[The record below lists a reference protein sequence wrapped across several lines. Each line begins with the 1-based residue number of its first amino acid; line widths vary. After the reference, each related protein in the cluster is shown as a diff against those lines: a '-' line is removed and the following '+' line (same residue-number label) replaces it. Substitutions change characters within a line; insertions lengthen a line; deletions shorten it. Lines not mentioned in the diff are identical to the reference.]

1 MKMIK
6 PTQDE
11 KTIIAILLAAT
22 FGLMIG
28 VWSMREKI
36 NEVQAE
42 NDLLV
47 YHMEELLNTHS
58 IVNRVDIVTQPRDE
72 N

>member
-1 MKMIK
+1 MIK

-22 FGLMIG
+22 FGLIRG
-28 VWSMREKI
+28 VWTMQEKI
-36 NEVQAE
+36 NEMQAE

-47 YHMEELLNTHS
+47 YHIEELLNTHS
-58 IVNRVDIVTQPRDE
+58 IVNRVDIVTQPSDE
-72 N
+72 D

>member
-1 MKMIK
+1 MIK

-11 KTIIAILLAAT
+11 KIIIAILLSAT

-28 VWSMREKI
+28 IWSMQEKI

-42 NDLLV
+42 SDLLLM
-47 YHMEELLNTHS
+47 HTEELLNTHS
-58 IVNRVDIVTQPRDE
+58 IQNKPRIVELE
-72 N
+72 NEN

>member
-1 MKMIK
+1 MVK

-11 KTIIAILLAAT
+11 KMIIAILLSVT

-28 VWSMREKI
+28 IWSMQEKI

-47 YHMEELLNTHS
+47 YHIEELLNTHS
-58 IVNRVDIVTQPRDE
+58 IVNKVDIVTQPSDE

>member
-1 MKMIK
+1 MIK

-11 KTIIAILLAAT
+11 KIIIAILLSAA

-28 VWSMREKI
+28 VWSMQEKV

-42 NDLLV
+42 SDLLLM
-47 YHMEELLNTHS
+47 HIEELLNTHS
-58 IVNRVDIVTQPRDE
+58 IQNKPRIVELE
-72 N
+72 NEN

>member
-1 MKMIK
+1 MIVIK

-11 KTIIAILLAAT
+11 KIIIAILLSAA

-28 VWSMREKI
+28 VWSMQEKV

-42 NDLLV
+42 SDLLLM
-47 YHMEELLNTHS
+47 HIEELLNTHS
-58 IVNRVDIVTQPRDE
+58 IQNQPRIVELE
-72 N
+72 NEN

>member
-1 MKMIK
+1 MIK

-11 KTIIAILLAAT
+11 KIIIAILLSAT

-28 VWSMREKI
+28 IWSMQEKV

-42 NDLLV
+42 SDLLLM
-47 YHMEELLNTHS
+47 HTEELLNTHS
-58 IVNRVDIVTQPRDE
+58 IQNKPRIVELE
-72 N
+72 NEN

>member
-1 MKMIK
+1 MIK

-11 KTIIAILLAAT
+11 KMIIAILLSVT

-28 VWSMREKI
+28 VWSMQEKI

-47 YHMEELLNTHS
+47 YHIEELLNTHS
-58 IVNRVDIVTQPRDE
+58 IVNRVDIVTQPSDE
-72 N
+72 D

>member
-1 MKMIK
+1 MIK

-11 KTIIAILLAAT
+11 KIIITILLSTA

-28 VWSMREKI
+28 IWSMQEKV

-42 NDLLV
+42 SDLLLM
-47 YHMEELLNTHS
+47 HTEELLNTHS
-58 IVNRVDIVTQPRDE
+58 IQNKPRIVELE
-72 N
+72 NEN

>member
-1 MKMIK
+1 MIK

-11 KTIIAILLAAT
+11 KMIIAILLSVT

-28 VWSMREKI
+28 IWSMQEKI
-36 NEVQAE
+36 NEAQAE

-47 YHMEELLNTHS
+47 YHIEELLNTHS
-58 IVNRVDIVTQPRDE
+58 IVNRVDIVTQPSDE
-72 N
+72 D

>member
-1 MKMIK
+1 MIK

-11 KTIIAILLAAT
+11 KMIIAILLSVT

-28 VWSMREKI
+28 IWSMQEKI
-36 NEVQAE
+36 NEAQAE

-47 YHMEELLNTHS
+47 YHIEELLNTHS
-58 IVNRVDIVTQPRDE
+58 IVTQPNDE
-72 N
+72 D